1 MYNKFK
7 LEWGDESCVCSKGMP
22 FCPRS
27 PQVAPNKV
35 FTSSRSRAACFLLTN
50 KRSCYDC
57 MHRHYRSPGEKICKR
72 NAWSSAFIID
82 ESALRAF
89 AMRRFSPAPT
99 SQATELLQPRLKFF
113 SRTRCFL
120 ASPTLRFA
128 VLGRRCCCLSKL
140 RPCSLPLSVLI
151 LLAPALRRT
160 SRCFCGLIQML
171 RERKRKMLT
180 SGSTTSSTALSMS

>member
-1 MYNKFK
+1 MGRRELRMFQGYAI
-7 LEWGDESCVCSKGMP
+7 LPTEP
-22 FCPRS
+22 P
-27 PQVAPNKV
+27 
-35 FTSSRSRAACFLLTN
+35 SRAEQIKCSRAPVPVLLASVLLTN

-82 ESALRAF
+82 ESALRLPLPCGGSLLHQQA
-89 AMRRFSPAPT
+89 RRQS
-99 SQATELLQPRLKFF
+99 ELLQPRLKFF